1 MGRQALRS
9 LTPGPSPG
17 GRGGNQV
24 SGIAVGCAVRT
35 VTDVEGAHSAP
46 YKLHPFSQ
54 VPPLPPGEGPGVRS
68 RRAGRRIQLGS
79 LEALSLPRAPTQRL
93 RPPDRLPRWR
103 RGRLGALGGVVLP
116 AVEVAVDLA
125 GEE

>member
-17 GRGGNQV
+17 GRGGTQV

-54 VPPLPPGEGPGVRS
+54 VPPLPPGEGPGVRLRRAHRQRNRES
-68 RRAGRRIQLGS
+68 HGALFSKALARAGRRVAASWVRPARVVARGS
-79 LEALSLPRAPTQRL
+79 S
-93 RPPDRLPRWR
+93 
-103 RGRLGALGGVVLP
+103 GGVL
-116 AVEVAVDLA
+116 
-125 GEE
+125 